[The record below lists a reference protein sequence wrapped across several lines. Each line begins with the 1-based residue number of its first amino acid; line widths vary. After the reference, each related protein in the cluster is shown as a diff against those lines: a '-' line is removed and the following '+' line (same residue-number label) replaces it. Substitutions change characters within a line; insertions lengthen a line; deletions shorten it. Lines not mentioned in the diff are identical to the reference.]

1 MTSIQTILTSRFG
14 NLVKKQVKVF
24 VAESKL
30 TKGKPIK
37 VVIVKEDDRTWLP
50 LISTD
55 ATLAVKEILEGYMVR
70 FGIEEIFKDLK
81 DVWD

>member
-1 MTSIQTILTSRFG
+1 M
-14 NLVKKQVKVF
+14 
-24 VAESKL
+24 A
-30 TKGKPIK
+30 
-37 VVIVKEDDRTWLP
+37 TWLP

-81 DVWD
+81 DVWGWGKQELRLLESNEAELVDRSYRPWVACGSPQLLASWDVGE